1 MAAPKKPT
9 KLPELR
15 LRIQVHGRHPRFYR
29 KQVQKPARPL
39 PTGSRV
45 FVRDKEG
52 KAIGTGFY
60 NSRSQVALRIF
71 DRGFEPA
78 GEGRIMELLQEAIDY
93 RERRLRLQDESEAY
107 RLVHAEGDGLPGL
120 ILDKLGD
127 HLVAQLALKGLEAHM
142 EEIGEALLRRYPG
155 SKLVLHIDKEMA
167 ELEGLTLRSTRS
179 DAEAWLREDDLLY
192 RFHPGQGH
200 KTGFFCDQ
208 RENRKRLG
216 KLAKGRRVLDLCCNS
231 GGFAMHAARGG
242 AKKVEAYD
250 LDEKAVALARDN
262 ARRNGLTMSV
272 AQADAF
278 ELLRERKTG
287 SCDVL
292 ILDPPKWVHGKDD
305 WDSGL
310 RRYLD
315 LNRLGFKLL
324 QKGGLLVTCSCS
336 GQVSEDRF
344 LSVLRDAAGRAGR
357 DARILH
363 LGGAGPDHPV
373 ALECPETRYLKVV
386 FLEIR

>member
-1 MAAPKKPT
+1 MAAPKKQA
-9 KLPELR
+9 KLPEIR
-15 LRIQVHGRHPRFYR
+15 LRIKVHGRHPRFYR
-29 KQVQKPARPL
+29 KQVLKPTRPI
-39 PTGSRV
+39 PAGSQV

-60 NSRSQVALRIF
+60 NSRSQIALRIF
-71 DRGFEPA
+71 DRGFAPA
-78 GEGRIMELLQEAIDY
+78 SEGRILELLQAAIDY
-93 RERRLRLQDESEAY
+93 RERDLRLQDHSEAY

-120 ILDKLGD
+120 IIDKLGD
-127 HLVAQLALKGLEAHM
+127 YLVAQLALKGLEAHM
-142 EEIGEALLRRYPG
+142 EEIGEALLRRYPKG
-155 SKLVLHIDKEMA
+155 RLILHVDKEMS
-167 ELEGLTLRSTRS
+167 ELEGMELRSTRS
-179 DAEAWLREDDLLY
+179 DAEAWLSEDDLHY
-192 RFHPGQGH
+192 RFAPGQGH

-208 RENRKRLG
+208 RDNRMRLG
-216 KLAKGRRVLDLCCNS
+216 RLAKGRRVLDLCCNS

-242 AKKVEAYD
+242 ARQVEAYD

-262 ARRNGLTMSV
+262 AKRNQLSMSV

-278 ELLRERKTG
+278 ELLRERKPG
-287 SCDVL
+287 SCDAL

-305 WDSGL
+305 MDDGL

-363 LGGAGPDHPV
+363 LGGAGADHPV

-386 FLEIR
+386 FLQIR